1 MKQLDSID
9 GVLFTQNI
17 DNLPIE
23 ERVFFRAAIGM
34 NADDEHF
41 RQATTEE
48 LDAWAA
54 WKEERDKELML

>member
-1 MKQLDSID
+1 MKQIESID
-9 GVLFTQNI
+9 GVMFTQNI

-41 RQATTEE
+41 RPATTEE
-48 LDAWAA
+48 LGAWAA